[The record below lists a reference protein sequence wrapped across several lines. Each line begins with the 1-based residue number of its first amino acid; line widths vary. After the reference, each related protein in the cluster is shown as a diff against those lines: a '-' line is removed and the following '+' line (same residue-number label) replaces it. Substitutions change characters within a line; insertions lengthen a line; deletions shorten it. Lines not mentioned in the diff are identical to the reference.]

1 MSCGRTVKLE
11 ALVAGEL
18 PQAQARELRTHALG
32 CSRCRHELNW
42 LESEQALFRQR
53 ASREEVAQLWAG
65 VVTRAAPRA
74 TPRAWSRVLVAL
86 AASLL
91 LVLAAGRVVLT
102 AGGDGA
108 STPMVP
114 VDAEHLQSVLAQ
126 SVDLDERC
134 SLGAPGSPGFHCA
147 APLPASLLASR

>member
-1 MSCGRTVKLE
+1 MSCGRTAKLE

-18 PQAQARELRTHALG
+18 PVAPARELRAHAAA

-53 ASREEVAQLWAG
+53 AGREEVAHLWAG
-65 VVTRAAPRA
+65 VVTRSGGKTAPRA
-74 TPRAWSRVLVAL
+74 WGRVLVAV

-91 LVLAAGRVVLT
+91 VLL
-102 AGGDGA
+102 AGGRLVVSNASHPGA
-108 STPMVP
+108 PAQADVP
-114 VDAEHLQSVLAQ
+114 AEALQSVLAQ
-126 SVDLDERC
+126 SFDVDERC
-134 SLGAPGSPGFHCA
+134 SLGGPGSPGFHCA